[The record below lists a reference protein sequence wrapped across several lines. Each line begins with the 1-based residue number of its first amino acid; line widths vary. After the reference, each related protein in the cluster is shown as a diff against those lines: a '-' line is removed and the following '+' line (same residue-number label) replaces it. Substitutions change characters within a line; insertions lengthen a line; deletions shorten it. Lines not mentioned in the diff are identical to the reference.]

1 MSALFALFFFI
12 APARAGV
19 IAPVESAV
27 APAGPSMSAVPA
39 LVPAAGSLIA
49 PSYGGAD
56 LRGGIPLLPSPV
68 PGLIGM
74 PAMNFVGNAPE
85 SAVSHPEAAAPT
97 AAPAPASPLPGR
109 AAQVTPTLP
118 GQPSPGSSALAIS
131 RDRRSAGAAPENGA
145 STSGALA
152 RGTATKPL
160 VDTSLIEKARP
171 EDAAGLGQRFFDQS
185 SDKNQGALASPSA
198 GAGKAAPSA
207 SAVGTQ
213 GQTGTVA
220 DGGVPASAGG
230 GHARRNDLH
239 AYSPEGETLRD
250 AVASVLPPGA
260 GAGAPLSGAS
270 AQSFRSA
277 APNGVLTPGPAEVLP
292 VAGAL
297 AAPGAP
303 SPLALDLSRSGLIV
317 RVRSAVNEALSF
329 APAAAPLPA
338 PVTPGPSTALLERG
352 AMLEAFSVSRAYA
365 EAAPL
370 AARETV
376 SRVSRAASSSVPFAP
391 ENSPIAVTLSL
402 WWAWL
407 VLPFAALAF
416 RGL

>member
-19 IAPVESAV
+19 VAPVESAV
-27 APAGPSMSAVPA
+27 APAGPSMNAVPVLA
-39 LVPAAGSLIA
+39 PAAGSLIA

-56 LRGGIPLLPSPV
+56 LRGAIPLLPSPV
-68 PGLIGM
+68 PGLIGS
-74 PAMNFVGNAPE
+74 PALNFVGNAAE
-85 SAVSHPEAAAPT
+85 SAVSHPEAAAPA
-97 AAPAPASPLPGR
+97 AAPAQASPLPGR
-109 AAQVTPTLP
+109 AGQVTPTLP
-118 GQPSPGSSALAIS
+118 GRPSPGASAPAIS
-131 RDRRSAGAAPENGA
+131 RDRRSAEAAPDGAA
-145 STSGALA
+145 STSGGLA
-152 RGTATKPL
+152 RGTAAKPL
-160 VDTSLIEKARP
+160 LDAAQIEKARP

-185 SDKNQGALASPSA
+185 ADRNNGALASPSA
-198 GAGKAAPSA
+198 GTGKAAPSA
-207 SAVGTQ
+207 RAGGTQ
-213 GQTGTVA
+213 GHTGTYAVGGGGA
-220 DGGVPASAGG
+220 DAAGG
-230 GHARRNDLH
+230 LARRNDLQ

-250 AVASVLPPGA
+250 AVASALPPGA
-260 GAGAPLSGAS
+260 GARAPMSGAA

-277 APNGVLTPGPAEVLP
+277 APNGVLTPGPAERLP
-292 VAGAL
+292 VAGAV

-329 APAAAPLPA
+329 TPAAAPLPA
-338 PVTPGPSTALLERG
+338 PAPPGPSTALLERG

-365 EAAPL
+365 EVPL
-370 AARETV
+370 AARETG
-376 SRVSRAASSSVPFAP
+376 SRVSRAASVPFAP